1 MKSIFYFL
9 IASLIFFGC
18 SEGGSS
24 NSSSDDQTTAS
35 DDSSTTSTTT
45 TNLSCS
51 TYQSDNFTC
60 FKLADSD
67 NQTEFYLISTTNDY
81 VLVVSDATYALWTAD
96 ISQGD
101 TGFYKDRRRLAKNL
115 YSIFEDHFDFIIV
128 FNQYDYETNLNLSAR
143 AGYSGINGSV
153 SNSVSGIGL
162 SKFSSASSYGSGG
175 KLGSF
180 IHMPLHYYVSSGPML
195 HAIFHQWG
203 NYFFKYDSGHWGVSG
218 VGGGQLG
225 GFDPSTLMS
234 KDNLTTG
241 GYALTT
247 GQYRAASSKYNSS
260 FGTFANGGNSVPYS
274 PFEKWLMGLIP
285 PSEVP
290 NFKIPIKSG
299 VTYPQKGSNGLIEA
313 DSIAEVS
320 LSDIL
325 SNPSQYDNDST
336 PKEYRIRSAAYTGP
350 RNPDHTTSQKNFRA
364 LMVLVTT
371 HTLMGKYKHDTF
383 WNTDKNAWDT
393 KPGTTK
399 TIDAF
404 QSSITKFAKNS
415 GDNRSAYA
423 EQKWQP
429 VPAGAETTVI
439 SGKTYINQPDTN
451 YNFWEAT
458 GGLATL
464 QIDNLS
470 ESLKTSSSS
479 RVIAWIKKQS
489 GSPNLNEE
497 ALIRIQ
503 RDPFDDPSFYLSR
516 SHFPSASI
524 KQLNMTNG
532 SFNY

>member
-1 MKSIFYFL
+1 MKSIFHFL

-51 TYQSDNFTC
+51 NYQSNNFTC

-195 HAIFHQWG
+195 HEIFHQWG

-218 VGGGQLG
+218 VGGGQIG

-241 GYALTT
+241 DY
-247 GQYRAASSKYNSS
+247 
-260 FGTFANGGNSVPYS
+260 
-274 PFEKWLMGLIP
+274 
-285 PSEVP
+285 
-290 NFKIPIKSG
+290 KI
-299 VTYPQKGSNGLIEA
+299 
-313 DSIAEVS
+313 
-320 LSDIL
+320 
-325 SNPSQYDNDST
+325 
-336 PKEYRIRSAAYTGP
+336 
-350 RNPDHTTSQKNFRA
+350 
-364 LMVLVTT
+364 
-371 HTLMGKYKHDTF
+371 
-383 WNTDKNAWDT
+383 
-393 KPGTTK
+393 
-399 TIDAF
+399 
-404 QSSITKFAKNS
+404 
-415 GDNRSAYA
+415 
-423 EQKWQP
+423 
-429 VPAGAETTVI
+429 
-439 SGKTYINQPDTN
+439 
-451 YNFWEAT
+451 
-458 GGLATL
+458 
-464 QIDNLS
+464 
-470 ESLKTSSSS
+470 
-479 RVIAWIKKQS
+479 
-489 GSPNLNEE
+489 
-497 ALIRIQ
+497 
-503 RDPFDDPSFYLSR
+503 
-516 SHFPSASI
+516 
-524 KQLNMTNG
+524 
-532 SFNY
+532 